1 MQKLLQEIVRYFP
14 SGGFILKYPLNK
26 WMLLGGFF
34 FFFIIAVVTNLA
46 ASLFVERLG
55 AKIETSL
62 PYSWAHFAV
71 QIISLWEVEKA
82 LQ

>member
-26 WMLLGGFF
+26 WMLLGLF
-34 FFFIIAVVTNLA
+34 FFFIIAVVNNLA

-62 PYSWAHFAV
+62 PYSWAQFAG

>member
-1 MQKLLQEIVRYFP
+1 MNA
-14 SGGFILKYPLNK
+14 S
-26 WMLLGGFF
+26 WWFF

-62 PYSWAHFAV
+62 PYSWAQFAV